1 MHGALEALGV
11 RVRADEAARTFV
23 VDGVDGRFP
32 ATEATLQIGNAGTA
46 ARFLT
51 AAVALGQGTFV
62 VDGSPAMRKRPI
74 QPLLDGLRALGV
86 DAESREGTGSPP
98 VVVRAKGITGGR
110 ARMRGDISSQYFS
123 AVLLAAPYARHD
135 VEIEV
140 EGELVSAPYITM
152 TLSTMEAFG
161 VRAER
166 EGDRRFRVPA
176 GQRYQGRVYAVEPD
190 ASAASYFFAAA
201 AVTGSRVVVPR
212 LGTDSAQGD
221 LGLLDVLAR
230 MGCEVTVE
238 LDTVTVRGPAQ
249 LRAVDA
255 DFTRMGDVATTL
267 MAIAPFADGPVTV
280 RGIAQTHF
288 EESDRPVAAATEL
301 RRMGLQVESTH
312 DSVTVHPGAPRPTDV
327 QTYDDHRIAMSFALT
342 GLRAPGI
349 RIVNP
354 GCVSKTFPEYFDV
367 LRGLYTYPGRR
378 SPCPASPRS
387 PASPTCPPS
396 TTRWWTRWCAS
407 SATCAGPSACC
418 CTAPSWPSGSCRWS
432 PSSATRALSRCGSS
446 RLTSL
451 PPCASAK
458 RAYSGRPRSRRL
470 GATGWHQVIDLLRAK
485 GDPAGLPAEER
496 EIVTYVRQ

>member
-1 MHGALEALGV
+1 MAEPPVAPLPIEPITHPFDAVVRLPGSKSYSNRALLVAALARGTSEITEALVSDDTRYMYRALEALGV

-23 VDGVDGRFP
+23 VEGADGRFP
-32 ATEATLQIGNAGTA
+32 AAEATVQIGNAGTA

-51 AAVALGQGTFV
+51 AAVALGHGTFV

-74 QPLLDGLRALGV
+74 EPLLEGLRALGV
-86 DAESREGTGSPP
+86 DAQSRDGTGCPP
-98 VVVRAKGITGGR
+98 VVVRARGIEGGR
-110 ARMRGDISSQYFS
+110 AHMRGDISSQYFS
-123 AVLLAAPYARHD
+123 ALLLAAPYARYD

-140 EGELVSAPYITM
+140 DGPLVSAPYITM

-166 EGDRRFRVPA
+166 AGDRWFRVPA
-176 GQRYQGRVYAVEPD
+176 GQRYQGRAYAVEPD
-190 ASAASYFFAAA
+190 ASGASYFFAAA
-201 AVTGSRVVVPR
+201 AVTGSRVMVPR
-212 LGTDSAQGD
+212 LGRASAQGD

-238 LDTVTVRGPAQ
+238 AESVTLRGPER

-267 MAIAPFADGPVTV
+267 MAIAPYADGPVTV

-354 GCVSKTFPEYFDV
+354 GCVTKTFPEYFDV
-367 LRGLYTYPGRR
+367 LRGL
-378 SPCPASPRS
+378 
-387 PASPTCPPS
+387 
-396 TTRWWTRWCAS
+396 
-407 SATCAGPSACC
+407 SA
-418 CTAPSWPSGSCRWS
+418 
-432 PSSATRALSRCGSS
+432 
-446 RLTSL
+446 
-451 PPCASAK
+451 
-458 RAYSGRPRSRRL
+458 
-470 GATGWHQVIDLLRAK
+470 
-485 GDPAGLPAEER
+485 
-496 EIVTYVRQ
+496 

>member
-1 MHGALEALGV
+1 MTATPPPIRPIQPLARPFDGVVTLPGSKSYSNRALLVAALARGRSAITEALCSDDTRYMHRALTALGV
-11 RVRADEAARTFV
+11 RVQADEAARTFV
-23 VDGVDGRFP
+23 VEGAGGPFP
-32 ATEATLQIGNAGTA
+32 ATEATLEIGNAGTA

-51 AAVALGQGTFV
+51 AAVALGKGTFV

-86 DAESREGTGSPP
+86 DAVSREGNGCPP
-98 VVVRAKGITGGR
+98 VVVRADGIAGGH
-110 ARMRGDISSQYFS
+110 ARMRGDISSQYVS
-123 AVLLAAPYARHD
+123 AILMAAPYARRD

-140 EGELVSAPYITM
+140 EGPLVSAPYVAM
-152 TLSTMEAFG
+152 TLSTMQAFG

-176 GQRYQGRVYAVEPD
+176 GQRYEGRDYVVEPD
-190 ASAASYFFAAA
+190 ASGASYFFAAA

-212 LGTDSAQGD
+212 LGSVSAQGD

-230 MGCEVTVE
+230 MGCEVTIGP
-238 LDTVTVRGPAQ
+238 DAVTVRGPAR

-301 RRMGLQVESTH
+301 RRMGLTVETEW
-312 DSVTVHPGAPRPTDV
+312 DRVTIHPGLPRPTDV
-327 QTYDDHRIAMSFALT
+327 ETYDDHRIAMSFAVT

-354 GCVSKTFPEYFDV
+354 SCVSKTFPEFFEV
-367 LRGLYTYPGRR
+367 LG
-378 SPCPASPRS
+378 
-387 PASPTCPPS
+387 
-396 TTRWWTRWCAS
+396 
-407 SATCAGPSACC
+407 
-418 CTAPSWPSGSCRWS
+418 
-432 PSSATRALSRCGSS
+432 
-446 RLTSL
+446 RLT
-451 PPCASAK
+451 
-458 RAYSGRPRSRRL
+458 
-470 GATGWHQVIDLLRAK
+470 ATS
-485 GDPAGLPAEER
+485 
-496 EIVTYVRQ
+496 